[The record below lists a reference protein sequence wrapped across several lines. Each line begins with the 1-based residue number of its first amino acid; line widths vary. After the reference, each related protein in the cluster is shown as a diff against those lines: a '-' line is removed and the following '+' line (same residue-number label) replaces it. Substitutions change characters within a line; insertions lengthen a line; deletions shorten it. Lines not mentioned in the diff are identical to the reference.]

1 MAIPKNYKEF
11 CLDYLYGYSSL
22 STIKTNSELD
32 KKVKNL
38 SKEIIKIIP
47 YSEITLL
54 TKKELQMYKD
64 NNLVEECLY
73 CTDCGGC
80 TKPIAL
86 LRHLRNAI
94 AHGNLNQ
101 DGKYLIIE
109 DWDNDN
115 KTNLTAIG
123 KFDKTKIKQL
133 LELLA

>member
-11 CLDYLYGYSSL
+11 CLDYLYVYSGL
-22 STIKTNSELD
+22 SAIKTNSELD
-32 KKVKNL
+32 KKNKNL

-47 YSEITLL
+47 YNEITLL

-64 NNLVEECLY
+64 NILAEEYLY

-109 DWDNDN
+109 DWDTDN
-115 KTNLTAIG
+115 KNNLTAIG
-123 KFDKTKIKQL
+123 KFDKTRIKQL
-133 LELLA
+133 LEMLT